1 MADRPTFSVHNVSD
15 LHICSVCGAAVAP
28 GYPLRTHIAWH
39 ANQSD
44 SFSKAITKALSLY
57 NVATKVPRVKDCA

>member
-1 MADRPTFSVHNVSD
+1 MADRPTFTVHNVSD

-39 ANQSD
+39 AQEAD
-44 SFSKAITKALSLY
+44 RFGDAVTRLTSLY
-57 NVATKVPRVKDCA
+57 NHATKRIAAKDLA